1 MHIIIQII
9 ITYDKLTIK
18 WKYNILNN
26 FHNEL
31 KNMKISNNFKNMQL
45 YKLTSPTFD
54 YIIEE
59 LCNFFCQKNILL
71 FFYMIIFI

>member
-1 MHIIIQII
+1 M

-26 FHNEL
+26 FDNEL
-31 KNMKISNNFKNMQL
+31 KNMKDSNNFKNMQL
-45 YKLTSPTFD
+45 YKLTTLSFD

-59 LCNFFCQKNILL
+59 LCNSFLSKNILL
-71 FFYMIIFI
+71 FFLIIFIIYKI